1 MRFKK
6 FVKLADH
13 TYVCCND
20 LKSFG
25 YEAHIKTGNGNYENM
40 PNLYR
45 KKLLKKLW
53 VNLLLAGFSYS
64 EPLCGAIAALNHPFL
79 LLFVYL
85 WCSIFSLFFDGKEVM
100 FHLLLHKWNETNKT
114 SKNDIDFLAVLILF
128 FYSFFG
134 EEEKRKWIMA
144 WIVKSAPKNDVV
156 NEKYPPPFQL
166 AVVLVNFVEFLS
178 CKKKVLKW

>member
-1 MRFKK
+1 
-6 FVKLADH
+6 
-13 TYVCCND
+13 
-20 LKSFG
+20 
-25 YEAHIKTGNGNYENM
+25 
-40 PNLYR
+40 
-45 KKLLKKLW
+45 
-53 VNLLLAGFSYS
+53 
-64 EPLCGAIAALNHPFL
+64 
-79 LLFVYL
+79 
-85 WCSIFSLFFDGKEVM
+85 M

-128 FYSFFG
+128 LILFYSFFG

-144 WIVKSAPKNDVV
+144 WIVKSVPKNDVV

>member
-1 MRFKK
+1 
-6 FVKLADH
+6 
-13 TYVCCND
+13 
-20 LKSFG
+20 
-25 YEAHIKTGNGNYENM
+25 
-40 PNLYR
+40 
-45 KKLLKKLW
+45 
-53 VNLLLAGFSYS
+53 
-64 EPLCGAIAALNHPFL
+64 
-79 LLFVYL
+79 
-85 WCSIFSLFFDGKEVM
+85 M

-128 FYSFFG
+128 FILFFG

>member
-13 TYVCCND
+13 TYVCND

-128 FYSFFG
+128 FLFFFWRRRKKKMNHG
-134 EEEKRKWIMA
+134 MNCKKR
-144 WIVKSAPKNDVV
+144 PKNDVV

-178 CKKKVLKW
+178 CKKKKF